1 MQHEIGEPDVT
12 TLPVHGRIQCERC
25 FAGEDVE
32 FDESTR
38 TECEWRITAN
48 PMAWGNPRAKVVVL
62 GFSKGPTQAGALAR
76 APHDDIAYKGS
87 RTKVGKILQYL
98 GLLNPQDGKTLSE
111 TVSAAI
117 ADRAGPFHFGS
128 FVRCTVERYV
138 QKESAWKGSGGGMLD
153 KFIATDFGRTV
164 AENCVAQHLA
174 NLPCDTRLVVMFG
187 MGQGLNYVDSAFELY
202 KSARGGDWH
211 RINEVAYTDG
221 EVVVVHVEHFASQGR
236 LVPQWLDESTERGR
250 YGVLAREAVSIAL
263 EGEKLVSMPAM
274 SPDKP
279 VVMTRALP
287 AESTRAS
294 LAARSPTVVPE
305 HLSDLFSRRFSF
317 VLKTGEELFP
327 VRMKNRQTG
336 LVAFRVSK
344 GGTGGNTKESGIEV
358 EDENEM
364 VRYVLELGYG
374 VRAST
379 LDKKK
384 SGLYK
389 PDGRSVAQV
398 CVDNLW

>member
-1 MQHEIGEPDVT
+1 MT
-12 TLPVHGRIQCERC
+12 SLPVHGRIQCERC
-25 FAGEDVE
+25 FAGESVE

-38 TECEWRITAN
+38 TEGDWRITAN
-48 PMAWGNPRAKVVVL
+48 PMAWGNPRAKIVVL
-62 GFSKGPTQAGALAR
+62 GFSKGPTQAGALSR

-87 RTKVGKILQYL
+87 RANVGKILQYL
-98 GLLNPQDGKTLSE
+98 GLLNPQDGATLSE

-128 FVRCTVERYV
+128 LVRCTVERYV
-138 QKESAWKGSGGGMLD
+138 KKESVWKGSGGGMLD

-174 NLPCDTRLVVMFG
+174 NLPSGTRLVVMFG
-187 MGQGLNYVDSAFELY
+187 MGQGLNYVDSAFKLY
-202 KSARGGDWH
+202 KSARGGDWR
-211 RINEVAYTDG
+211 RISEVAYTDG
-221 EVVVVHVEHFASQGR
+221 KIIVVHVEHFASQGPYI
-236 LVPQWLDESTERGR
+236 PQWLDEASERGR

-263 EGEKLVSMPAM
+263 EGEKLFSMPTVPM
-274 SPDKP
+274 EQP
-279 VVMTRALP
+279 VVMTR
-287 AESTRAS
+287 TRQAKS
-294 LAARSPTVVPE
+294 ERGRLAASSPTEITE

-336 LVAFRVSK
+336 QVSFRVSK

-374 VRAST
+374 VRAAT
-379 LDKKK
+379 LDNKKY
-384 SGLYK
+384 GLYK

-398 CVDNLW
+398 RVTNLR